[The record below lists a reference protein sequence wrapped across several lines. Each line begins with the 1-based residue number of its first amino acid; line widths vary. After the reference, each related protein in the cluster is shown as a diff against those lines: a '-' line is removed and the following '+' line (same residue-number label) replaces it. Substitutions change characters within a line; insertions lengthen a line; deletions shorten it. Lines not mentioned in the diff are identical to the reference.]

1 MTMTKKDSTLCV
13 SGSDGP
19 VESIQTERDTFFH
32 CSIVFSSVETKG
44 QEIERETHTHTHTA
58 ADVGPEAIIEK
69 YPELK
74 HHLNQNY

>member
-32 CSIVFSSVETKG
+32 CSIVFSSIETK
-44 QEIERETHTHTHTA
+44 EIERDIHILLLTLA
-58 ADVGPEAIIEK
+58 
-69 YPELK
+69 LR
-74 HHLNQNY
+74 Q